1 MCSEEGLILS
11 KIAYVFPGQ
20 GSQYIGMGK
29 AIVDEFEQAREIFE
43 VADKT
48 LGYSLSELCFNG
60 PEEDLKLTYH
70 TQPAILTTSIALYQA
85 LIEDLPKPDYVAG
98 HSLGEYSALVAAGA
112 LSFTDAVAT
121 VRKRGQFMDEA
132 VPAGQGA
139 MSAVMGGERDAIGKI
154 CEEVTLAGLAVQM
167 ANMNCPGQIVI
178 SGTKEGV
185 EEAGIRLKESGIRR
199 VISLIVSGPFHSDL
213 MKPAASKLARV
224 LENIDI
230 KTAKIPVVTNA
241 DARPAMLAE
250 DIEHA
255 LVEQVFSPVLWEDS
269 IVWMIEQGVTTFVEI
284 GPGQVLSGLI
294 KKINRDV
301 TIYSIS
307 DGDSLRNVIESLR
320 K

>member
-1 MCSEEGLILS
+1 LCSEEVLFLS

-20 GSQYIGMGK
+20 GSQYVGMGK
-29 AIVDEFEQAREIFE
+29 AIVDEFKQAREIFE
-43 VADKT
+43 AADTT

-85 LIEDLPKPDYVAG
+85 LIDDLPKPEFVAG
-98 HSLGEYSALVAAGA
+98 HRLGEYSALVAGGA

-139 MSAVMGGERDAIGKI
+139 MSAVMGGERDAIGQI
-154 CEEVTLAGLAVQM
+154 CEEVTLAGHAVQM

-185 EEAGIRLKESGIRR
+185 EEAGNRLKEAGIRR
-199 VISLIVSGPFHSDL
+199 VISLVVSGPFHSDL

-241 DARPAMLAE
+241 DARPVMLAE

-301 TIYSIS
+301 AIHSIS
-307 DGDSLRNVIESLR
+307 DVDSLRNTIESL
-320 K
+320 KK

>member
-1 MCSEEGLILS
+1 MS

-20 GSQYIGMGK
+20 GSQYVGMGK
-29 AIVDEFEQAREIFE
+29 AILDEFEQARGIYEE
-43 VADKT
+43 ADRT
-48 LGYSLSELCFNG
+48 LEYSLSELCFNG
-60 PEEDLKLTYH
+60 PEEELKLTYH
-70 TQPAILTTSIALYQA
+70 TQPAILTTSIALYEA
-85 LIEDLPKPDYVAG
+85 LKEELPKPDFVAG
-98 HSLGEYSALVAAGA
+98 HSLGEYSALVVAGA
-112 LSFTDAVAT
+112 LSFTEAVAT

-139 MSAVMGGERDAIGKI
+139 MSAVMGGDRDVIGKI
-154 CEEVTLAGLAVQM
+154 CEEVTLAGHPIQM

-178 SGTKEGV
+178 SGTKEGAH
-185 EEAGIRLKESGIRR
+185 EAGIRLKEAGIRR
-199 VISLIVSGPFHSDL
+199 VIPLVVSGPFHSDL

-241 DARPAMLAE
+241 DARPAMLGE

-255 LVEQVFSPVLWEDS
+255 LVEQVFSPVLWEDT

-301 TIYSIS
+301 TILSIS
-307 DGDSLRNVIESLR
+307 DGDSLRHAIRELEG
-320 K
+320 KE